1 MFAWPESPRG
11 RVSRLAQNSSVSR
24 AGTSAFR
31 HRDFALFWVSL
42 VTEALALQM
51 AIVAIGWQVYSVREN
66 PLDLGLV
73 GLAEFLPL
81 LLLALPAGH
90 LADRVPRRNLLTV
103 MVSLNIVVLGGLL
116 AITIAD
122 TGRVWPF
129 FALAFVQG
137 IGSAIGAPAG
147 RALTPSLVPQEI
159 LVSALAQRS
168 IAFQGSAVV
177 GPAIGG
183 ILFAIRAE
191 LVYVVAIGLSLVAL
205 GCVLALRSGRVPAAA
220 DGVVGLDEVLAGVR
234 LIRRTSVL
242 LGAISLDLFA
252 VLLGGAVALLPI
264 FAKDILEVGPTGLGF
279 LRAAPAVGSLLAA
292 LAIARYPIRRRAGP
306 KLFIVVAG
314 FGVCMVA
321 FGLSRQM
328 WLSMLAL
335 ALGAAFD
342 TVSVVLRSTILPLLT
357 PDELRGRVTAVEMV
371 FISASNELGAFESGV
386 AAALIGAVPAVVL
399 GGAATVVVAGVWWKL
414 FPSLARVDRLDEL
427 RPVAL
432 EA

>member
-1 MFAWPESPRG
+1 MTS
-11 RVSRLAQNSSVSR
+11 
-24 AGTSAFR
+24 SAFR

-51 AIVAIGWQVYSVREN
+51 AVVAIGWQVYSISGRA
-66 PLDLGLV
+66 LDLGLL

-81 LLLALPAGH
+81 LLLALPAGQ
-90 LADRVPRRNLLTV
+90 LADRIPRRRLLTV
-103 MVSLNIVVLGGLL
+103 MAASNAVVLSGLL
-116 AITIAD
+116 AVTVAD
-122 TGRVWPF
+122 MGRVWPF
-129 FALAFVQG
+129 FVLAFVQG

-183 ILFAIRAE
+183 ILFAIQPE
-191 LVYVVAIGLSLVAL
+191 LVYVVAIGLALVGL
-205 GCVLALRSGRVPAAA
+205 GCILALRSGRVPAAE
-220 DGVVGLDEVLAGVR
+220 GVVGLDEVLAGVR

-264 FAKDILEVGPTGLGF
+264 FAKDILDVGPTGLGF
-279 LRAAPAVGSLLAA
+279 LRAAPAVGSLVSA
-292 LAIARYPIRRRAGP
+292 LVITRYPIQRRAGR
-306 KLFIVVAG
+306 KLFVVVAG
-314 FGVCMVA
+314 FGICMVA
-321 FGLSRQM
+321 FGLSRTM

-399 GGAATVVVAGVWWKL
+399 GGVATVVVAGVWWKL
-414 FPSLARVDRLDEL
+414 FPALARVDRLDEL
-427 RPVAL
+427 RPVAV
-432 EA
+432 ETG

>member
-1 MFAWPESPRG
+1 
-11 RVSRLAQNSSVSR
+11 VSTS
-24 AGTSAFR
+24 GGSAFR

-42 VTEALALQM
+42 VAEALALQM
-51 AIVAIGWQVYSVREN
+51 AVVAIGWQVYSISGRA
-66 PLDLGLV
+66 LDLGLL

-90 LADRVPRRNLLTV
+90 LADRIPRRRLLTV
-103 MVSLNIVVLGGLL
+103 MGVSNAVVLSGLL
-116 AITIAD
+116 AVTIAD
-122 TGRVWPF
+122 VGRVWPF
-129 FALAFVQG
+129 FVLAFVQG

-183 ILFAIRAE
+183 ILFAIQPE
-191 LVYVVAIGLSLVAL
+191 LVYVVAIALAIAGL
-205 GCVLALRSGRVPAAA
+205 GCILAMRSGRVAAA
-220 DGVVGLDEVLAGVR
+220 EGVVGLDEVLAGVR

-279 LRAAPAVGSLLAA
+279 LRAAPAVGSLVSA
-292 LAIARYPIRRRAGP
+292 LLITRYPIQRRAGP
-306 KLFIVVAG
+306 KLFVVVAG

-321 FGLSRQM
+321 FGLSRTM

-399 GGAATVVVAGVWWKL
+399 GGVATVVVAGVWWKL

-427 RPVAL
+427 RPVSVAPS
-432 EA
+432 